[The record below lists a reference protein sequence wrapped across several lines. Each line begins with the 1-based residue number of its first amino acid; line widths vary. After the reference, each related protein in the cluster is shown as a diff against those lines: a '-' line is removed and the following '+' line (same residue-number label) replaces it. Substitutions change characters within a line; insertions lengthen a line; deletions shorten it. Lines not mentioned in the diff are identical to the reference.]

1 MINLE
6 KMVSLY
12 VKDGYSE
19 LFAEARVCQDIV
31 LKAIAES
38 SMNRNITI
46 KGGVV
51 MRSITGDVRR
61 ATRDIDFDFIKYSI
75 DEEAIRSFI
84 SKLNCLEGI
93 TIHISGEIEELS
105 QQEYRG
111 KRVWVVIKDDTGH
124 SLKAKMDLGVHK
136 NIQIEQDE
144 FCFDVCH
151 DDEGVSLLMNSKE
164 QIFAEKLR
172 ALVKF
177 GTFSGRVKDIF
188 DLCYLSDYV
197 DTSRLLKCIHTYILD
212 DPGMFENDM
221 DDVRRRVRKVFSD
234 KEFIKNVEKSGKDN
248 WLRIKAKVAFD
259 RIEDCLSNCRSEEG
273 TERSES

>member
-1 MINLE
+1 
-6 KMVSLY
+6 
-12 VKDGYSE
+12 
-19 LFAEARVCQDIV
+19 
-31 LKAIAES
+31 
-38 SMNRNITI
+38 
-46 KGGVV
+46 

-75 DEEAIRSFI
+75 EEDAIRQFI
-84 SKLNCLEGI
+84 QKLNCLEGI
-93 TIHISGEIEELS
+93 SLEISGPIEELS

-111 KRVWVVIKDDTGH
+111 KRVWVVIKDDNGH
-124 SLKAKMDLGVHK
+124 SFKTKMDLGVHK

-144 FCFDVCH
+144 YCFDVCH

-197 DTSRLLKCIHTYILD
+197 DKERLMKCLKTYILD
-212 DPGMFENDM
+212 DKGMFENNIE
-221 DDVRRRVRKVFSD
+221 DVRRRIKKIFTDRDFS
-234 KEFIKNVEKSGKDN
+234 KAVENSGKDN
-248 WLRIKAKVAFD
+248 WLRIKASVAFE
-259 RIEDCLSNCRSEEG
+259 RILECMEG
-273 TERSES
+273 LQ